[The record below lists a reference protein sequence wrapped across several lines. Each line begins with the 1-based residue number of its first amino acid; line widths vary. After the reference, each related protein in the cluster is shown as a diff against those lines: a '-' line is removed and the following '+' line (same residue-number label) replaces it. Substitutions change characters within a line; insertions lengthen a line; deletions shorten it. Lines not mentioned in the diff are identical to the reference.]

1 MVNEYESRISRIIWM
16 NLNAETLLS
25 LKLPYSF
32 NHRQHKLKEDDISSS
47 EHKPQ

>member
-1 MVNEYESRISRIIWM
+1 MNESLIISRSRIIWM
-16 NLNAETLLS
+16 NLNTETLPS
-25 LKLPYSF
+25 PKFPYSF